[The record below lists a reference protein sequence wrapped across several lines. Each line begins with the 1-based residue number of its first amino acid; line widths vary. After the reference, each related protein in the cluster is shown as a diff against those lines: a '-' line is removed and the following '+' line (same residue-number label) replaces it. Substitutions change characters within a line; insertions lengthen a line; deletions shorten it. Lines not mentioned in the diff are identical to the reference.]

1 LNAIWLLMGLLLLSY
16 IGSFL
21 VGGRSIRGVG
31 LPSGAEYVV
40 LGFVLGPTALGIM
53 ERSMVDIFGPIA
65 EVTVGWLV
73 FVLGLNYG
81 MNGKRRVRWTRIF
94 GGMVLAGI
102 TGAAVGAAAYFFLKL
117 RTDMSESDAIITATG
132 AGAVGAETT
141 RYAVRWVV
149 ERHGANG
156 PLSEFIGDLA
166 DSDDLLP
173 LLAVAVVFAL
183 RPAAPLALPIAV
195 PPAGMAVA
203 TLLLGVLLG
212 ALAAILLSGEFHIAE
227 AWGILLGTSMLLVGT
242 ADRLGLSPIAAM
254 FALGVSISAF
264 SRHRTQICAMV
275 LPTER
280 AVMLPSLL
288 LAGANVSFTSVKYL
302 PLFVGVCIVART
314 ASKLLVGFSLLAVS
328 KPARL
333 AGPRLGAGLLS
344 AGALAM
350 SIGLTFAL
358 RFPGPIG
365 DLVLATAAVATVL
378 GEFVGPAALRNSLRA
393 AGEIADK
400 GKADLTPLPSSQ
412 RRVSA

>member
-1 LNAIWLLMGLLLLSY
+1 VNAIWLLMGLLLLSY

-40 LGFVLGPTALGIM
+40 LGIVLGPTALGLM
-53 ERSMVDIFGPIA
+53 ERSMVDVFGPIA

-94 GGMVLAGI
+94 GGMALAGGS
-102 TGAAVGAAAYFFLKL
+102 GAVVGFAAYFFLHL
-117 RTDMSESDAIITATG
+117 RTDMSEGDCVITAVG
-132 AGAVGAETT
+132 AGAVCAETT

-149 ERHGANG
+149 ERHGADG
-156 PLSEFIGDLA
+156 PLAELIGDLA

-183 RPAAPLALPIAV
+183 RPAAPLALPIAI
-195 PPAGMAVA
+195 PPAGMAMA
-203 TLLLGVLLG
+203 TLMLGVLLG
-212 ALAAILLSGEFHIAE
+212 GLAAVLLGREFKIAE
-227 AWGILLGTSMLLVGT
+227 TWGVLLGISLLVVGT

-264 SRHRTQICAMV
+264 SRHRTEICAIV

-288 LAGANVSFTSVKYL
+288 LAGANVSFTAPKYL
-302 PLFVGVCIVART
+302 PWFVAVCVGARVV
-314 ASKLLVGFSLLAVS
+314 SKLLFGLGLLAVS
-328 KPARL
+328 APARK

-365 DLVLATAAVATVL
+365 DLVLASAAK
-378 GEFVGPAALRNSLRA
+378 S
-393 AGEIADK
+393 IA
-400 GKADLTPLPSSQ
+400 TPLPKPRPQ
-412 RRVSA
+412 REAEA